1 MFMVNRCIETA
12 CPIQYILGLIS
23 SKWAVPILQEL
34 LHGKCRTYELLEAL
48 PGISSK
54 TLMVRLRELEAHG
67 LVKREIFAEIPP
79 HVEYSLTAKG
89 QELRPVLVAIYQLGN
104 QWITQ
109 GDCHCQLTAIGQQFA
124 ETG

>member
-1 MFMVNRCIETA
+1 MFTANLCSDRA
-12 CPIQYILGLIS
+12 CPIQFILGLIS

-34 LHGKCRTYELLEAL
+34 LHGKRRTYELLEAL

-54 TLMVRLRELEAHG
+54 TLMVRLRELETHG
-67 LVKREIFAEIPP
+67 LVDREIFAEIPP

-89 QELRPVLVAIYQLGN
+89 QELQPVLTALYQLGN
-104 QWITQ
+104 QWL
-109 GDCHCQLTAIGQQFA
+109 GPGECHCAMTTSHQFA